1 MRVLV
6 CQIDA
11 SPCPESAQQ
20 WVDLASVLLDPAV
33 FGLDAQTVLLIASYG
48 AVPVLGGYLLG
59 WGISLCKGLISK
71 L

>member
-1 MRVLV
+1 M
-6 CQIDA
+6 
-11 SPCPESAQQ
+11 
-20 WVDLASVLLDPAV
+20 ASVLLDPSV

>member
-1 MRVLV
+1 M
-6 CQIDA
+6 
-11 SPCPESAQQ
+11 
-20 WVDLASVLLDPAV
+20 LLDPSV

-59 WGISLCKGLISK
+59 MGISLCKGLISK

>member
-1 MRVLV
+1 MRVLI
-6 CQIDA
+6 CSIDA

-20 WVDLASVLLDPAV
+20 WVDLASVLLDPSV

-48 AVPVLGGYLLG
+48 ALPVIVGYLMG
-59 WGISLCKGLISK
+59 WGISLVKAMVGK